1 MNYLK
6 DEYLL
11 KPLVKKTD
19 ILYTVFGMKPN
30 TITLINAFVVTGFL
44 FYYWYIDNFFYS
56 FIFLFLRNLL
66 DGADVYIPK

>member
-30 TITLINAFVVTGFL
+30 TITLINAFVVT
-44 FYYWYIDNFFYS
+44 
-56 FIFLFLRNLL
+56 
-66 DGADVYIPK
+66 